1 MKLLHATSEA
11 SRREICLAD
20 SEAQGSAVRQSL
32 VLIVRRQNWRN
43 RGPMRAD
50 TIRHQFASDNTA
62 PICPEAWKALEQ
74 ANAHYAPSYGEDEW
88 TGAVCER
95 IRQLFEVDC
104 DVYFVF
110 TGTAAN
116 ALGLAQLCQP
126 FHGVI
131 CHERA
136 HIQTDE
142 GGATEFYT
150 RGAKLFL
157 TKTSDGKID
166 LGETEK
172 LIAQQVELHGH
183 MMHVISIAQ
192 ATELGTVYTPDEVE
206 TIGAF
211 ARAHRMLLH
220 MDGAR
225 FANAAAS
232 LGCAPKTI
240 TWKAGVDVLSFG
252 GTKNGVAAGEL
263 VIFFDKTASRDFQYR
278 VKQAGHLGSKM
289 RFLAAPWL
297 GLLNEDV
304 WLRNARRANEAA
316 GELAQRLNEAGVE
329 NVFPVESNA
338 VFVQL
343 NGQIVRGLHTRGWRF
358 YKFVEP
364 DIYRLM
370 CSWATTDQEISMLV
384 GDVVAIK

>member
-1 MKLLHATSEA
+1 
-11 SRREICLAD
+11 
-20 SEAQGSAVRQSL
+20 
-32 VLIVRRQNWRN
+32 
-43 RGPMRAD
+43 MRAE

-62 PICPEAWKALEQ
+62 AICPEAWKALEQ
-74 ANAHYAPSYGEDEW
+74 ANEQYAPSYGDDEW
-88 TGAVCER
+88 TAAVCER
-95 IRQLFEVDC
+95 IRQLFEADC

-110 TGTAAN
+110 TGTGAN
-116 ALGLAQLCQP
+116 ALGLAQVCQS

-131 CHERA
+131 CQERA

-142 GGATEFYT
+142 CGAMEFYT

-157 TKTSDGKID
+157 TKTNDGKID
-166 LGETEK
+166 LDETEK

-183 MMHVISIAQ
+183 MMRAISIAQ
-192 ATELGTVYTPDEVE
+192 ATELGTVYTTEEVE
-206 TIGAF
+206 AIGVF
-211 ARAHRMLLH
+211 ARAHKILLH

-225 FANAAAS
+225 FANAVAS
-232 LGCAPKTI
+232 LGCAPKTV

-252 GTKNGVAAGEL
+252 GTKNGVAVGEL
-263 VIFFDKTASRDFQYR
+263 VIFFDKTVSRDFQYR

-304 WLRNARRANEAA
+304 WLQNARHANEAA
-316 GELAQRLNEAGVE
+316 RELAQRLRNEAGLE

-338 VFVQL
+338 VFLRLDDQVAQ
-343 NGQIVRGLHTRGWRF
+343 GLHARGWRF

-370 CSWATTDQEISMLV
+370 CSWSTTDEEISMLV
-384 GDVVAIK
+384 DDFVAIK